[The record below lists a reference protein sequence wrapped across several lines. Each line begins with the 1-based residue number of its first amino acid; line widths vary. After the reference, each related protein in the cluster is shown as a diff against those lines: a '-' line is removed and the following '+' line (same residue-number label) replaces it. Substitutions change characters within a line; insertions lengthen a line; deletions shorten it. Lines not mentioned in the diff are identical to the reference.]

1 MMWLLK
7 SSIDQN
13 PIMINHKSNGDF
25 NSHIILSKTQ
35 VGLLKLLN
43 MFLLTALT
51 QLLQL
56 LSAIRMLDNG
66 LFVPILV
73 IYYFL

>member
-1 MMWLLK
+1 
-7 SSIDQN
+7 
-13 PIMINHKSNGDF
+13 
-25 NSHIILSKTQ
+25 
-35 VGLLKLLN
+35 
-43 MFLLTALT
+43 MFLLTALA